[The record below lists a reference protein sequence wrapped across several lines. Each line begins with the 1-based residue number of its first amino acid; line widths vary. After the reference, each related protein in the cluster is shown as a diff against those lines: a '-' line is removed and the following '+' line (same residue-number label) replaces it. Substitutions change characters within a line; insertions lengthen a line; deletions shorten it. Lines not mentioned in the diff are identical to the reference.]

1 MDLAGEKAKR
11 DQRLKE
17 KRERISVESSVSS
30 EPVADTAPRAK
41 NEAKPKEKM
50 RGVKGAAAKRLK
62 DESESQASTGT
73 E

>member
-1 MDLAGEKAKR
+1 MDIVSEKAKR
-11 DQRLKE
+11 DRRLKE

-41 NEAKPKEKM
+41 DEAKPKEEM
-50 RGVKGAAAKRLK
+50 QSAKGAAAKRRK
-62 DESESQASTGT
+62 DESESQESIGM